1 MGLSTQ
7 VVSGDCRGTHMVPRE
22 GSLTEKVSQIHPGQA
37 GLQDNDHS
45 FGKLLQEKEFLV
57 GKELAGNDRKGN

>member
-1 MGLSTQ
+1 
-7 VVSGDCRGTHMVPRE
+7 MVPRE